1 MLCWSIIAFAPHGLG
16 QEYQGKQ
23 LVRAELLA
31 ATNAVVPGKPFTV
44 GLLLRMA
51 PAWHTYWKFSGDAGL
66 PSEMKWKLP
75 PGWKIG
81 EIQWPI
87 PLKTIDPG
95 DIQTYGYEN
104 EVLLMQEITPPNV
117 VAGIGDA
124 GNVGRANHEPGSSIP
139 ATTVKLSADASWLV
153 CERICIPG
161 GATLQLELPASTTSQ
176 LANTELFARYR
187 RLLPQNWPGANV
199 ATADWSRVGS
209 DLRLKVTSET
219 LANYSAVDF
228 FPLPEQSTVVGHPR
242 IESRSKNEVV
252 FRIPIESS
260 EKNLSSMAGLLVFS
274 HQPNGEDRAAWQI
287 ATPTVVSAARPA
299 PVRGIFTFLLF
310 GFLGGIILNL
320 MPCVLPVISL
330 KIFGFIQQAGQSRQ
344 KILRSG
350 VAFTIGI
357 FAWFITLAL
366 LLIALK
372 AAGRDVTWGG
382 FQFTNAYFV
391 LALSV
396 IVLVFALNLFGVFE
410 ISLPQSMT
418 RGLLS
423 TTERKDD
430 LGSFFQGVFATVLA
444 TPCTAPFLGT
454 ALGFAFS
461 QSPAII
467 LSMFVAIAAG
477 MSAPYLLLSAQPAWL
492 RLLPK
497 PGPWMLHVKQFM
509 GFLLLATLLFLLY
522 VLGAQRGL
530 EGAIWASCFLL
541 VISVACWMKG
551 AFVVPT
557 ASVLKRSVVL
567 VLMLVLVFMS
577 GIYFI
582 GDKFHSGNIASADS
596 RLRGDW
602 QAFTPERL
610 QTELEQ
616 GRFVFVDFTA
626 AWCLTCKFNEASV
639 LESAEVRQAFQRHR
653 IVKMKADW
661 TNGDPAITKLLQ
673 HFGRPGVPLYVLYP
687 GKNDEPIVFP
697 ELLTKSM
704 VLEKLETSAP
714 HNKATGM
721 PRISVSSVVN
731 APAEKV
737 WAVIRRFDA
746 VVDWLPF
753 VKSSPIE
760 DGGDP
765 TRVGCIRVLTQT
777 DGEVFREVLVALSDA
792 ERSYSYTFVSSPVPV
807 RNHQTTLHVL
817 PITDGDRSYVEWSSR
832 FEIDPECEAQLVD
845 LMNRNFL
852 AGLRNLAEKFNRDRA
867 ASP

>member
-1 MLCWSIIAFAPHGLG
+1 MRMPLRFATCWLLCWSVIAIAPHGLA

-31 ATNAVVPGKPFTV
+31 DTDAVVPGKPFTV

-66 PSEMKWKLP
+66 PTELKWKLP
-75 PGWKIG
+75 LGWKIG

-104 EVLLMQEITPPNV
+104 EVLLMQEITPPTKL
-117 VAGIGDA
+117 D
-124 GNVGRANHEPGSSIP
+124 SSS
-139 ATTVKLSADASWLV
+139 VKFSADASWLV

-161 GATLQLELPASTTSQ
+161 GTTLQLELPVSTTNQ
-176 LANTELFARYR
+176 PANTELFARYW

-199 ATADWSRVGS
+199 AKSDWSRVGS
-209 DLRLKVTSET
+209 DLRLKVASES
-219 LANYSAVDF
+219 LASYPAVDF
-228 FPLPEQSTVVGHPR
+228 FPMPEQSTVIGHPR
-242 IESRSKNEVV
+242 IESRNKNEVV

-260 EKNLSSMAGLLVFS
+260 EKHSSSMAGLVVFAK
-274 HQPNGEDRAAWQI
+274 QPNGEDRSAWQMTS
-287 ATPTVVSAARPA
+287 ATAGPQTGLSASFSATVPA

-310 GFLGGIILNL
+310 GFIGGIILNL

-350 VAFTIGI
+350 VAFAIGI
-357 FAWFITLAL
+357 FAWFIALAL
-366 LLIALK
+366 LLIALRG
-372 AAGRDVTWGG
+372 AGRDVTWGG

-391 LALSV
+391 LVLSV

-418 RGLLS
+418 RSLLS
-423 TTERKDD
+423 TTERKDL

-454 ALGFAFS
+454 ALGFAFT
-461 QSPAII
+461 QSPVII

-492 RLLPK
+492 RFLPR

-530 EGAIWASCFLL
+530 DGVIWASCFLL

-557 ASVLKRSVVL
+557 SSAAKRSIVL
-567 VLMLVLVFMS
+567 VLALLLVFAS

-582 GDKFHSGNIASADS
+582 GNKFHSVNIASADL

-610 QTELEQ
+610 QGELEQ
-616 GRFVFVDFTA
+616 GRSVFVDFTA

-639 LESAEVRQAFQRHR
+639 LESTEVRDAFQRHG
-653 IVKMKADW
+653 IVKLKADW
-661 TNGDPAITKLLQ
+661 TNGDPVITKLLQ
-673 HFGRPGVPLYVLYP
+673 QFGRPGVPLYVLYP
-687 GKNDEPIVFP
+687 GKKEEPIVFP
-697 ELLTKSM
+697 ELLTKGM
-704 VLEKLETSAP
+704 IIEKLETSA
-714 HNKATGM
+714 
-721 PRISVSSVVN
+721 
-731 APAEKV
+731 
-737 WAVIRRFDA
+737 RR
-746 VVDWLPF
+746 
-753 VKSSPIE
+753 
-760 DGGDP
+760 
-765 TRVGCIRVLTQT
+765 
-777 DGEVFREVLVALSDA
+777 VAS
-792 ERSYSYTFVSSPVPV
+792 
-807 RNHQTTLHVL
+807 Q
-817 PITDGDRSYVEWSSR
+817 
-832 FEIDPECEAQLVD
+832 
-845 LMNRNFL
+845 
-852 AGLRNLAEKFNRDRA
+852 
-867 ASP
+867 

>member
-1 MLCWSIIAFAPHGLG
+1 MRLALRLVLCSMVCWWVLAFAPHAFS
-16 QEYQGKQ
+16 QSYQGKQ

-31 ATNAVVPGKPFTV
+31 DTTAVVPGKPFIV

-51 PAWHTYWKFSGDAGL
+51 PGWHTYWKFSGDAGL
-66 PSEMKWKLP
+66 PTELKWKLP
-75 PGWKIG
+75 PGWKIS

-95 DIQTYGYEN
+95 DIQTYGYVD
-104 EVLLMQEITPPNV
+104 EVLLMQEITPSPKL
-117 VAGIGDA
+117 D
-124 GNVGRANHEPGSSIP
+124 SSS
-139 ATTVKLSADASWLV
+139 AKLSADANWLV
-153 CERICIPG
+153 CEKICIPG
-161 GATLQLELPASTTSQ
+161 SATLQLELPVSATSQ
-176 LANTELFARYR
+176 PANTELFTHYR
-187 RLLPQNWPGANV
+187 HLLPQNWPGANL
-199 ATADWSRVGS
+199 ASTNWERVGS
-209 DLRLKVTSET
+209 DLRLKITSAT
-219 LANYSAVDF
+219 LAKYPADDF
-228 FPLPEQSTVVGHPR
+228 FPLPDEGTVVGHPA
-242 IESRSKNEVV
+242 IEARNENEIV
-252 FRIPIESS
+252 FRIPIESAP
-260 EKNLSSMAGLLVFS
+260 KNLSSMTGLVVFS
-274 HQPNGEDRAAWQI
+274 QQPNAEDRAAWQI
-287 ATPTVVSAARPA
+287 TTAPVVSTARPA
-299 PVRGIFTFLLF
+299 AARGVFTFLLF
-310 GFLGGIILNL
+310 GFIGGLILNL

-350 VAFTIGI
+350 IAFTLGI
-357 FAWFITLAL
+357 FAWFIALAL

-423 TTERKDD
+423 TSERKDF

-467 LSMFVAIAAG
+467 LAIFVAIAAG

-492 RLLPK
+492 RFLPK
-497 PGPWMLHVKQFM
+497 PGSWMMHVKQFM

-541 VISVACWMKG
+541 VISIACWMKG
-551 AFVVPT
+551 AFITPT
-557 ASVLKRSVVL
+557 ASAAKRGLVL
-567 VLMLVLVFMS
+567 VLMLLLVIGS
-577 GIYFI
+577 GVYFI
-582 GDKFHSGNIASADS
+582 GDKFQSTKIASADS
-596 RLRGDW
+596 QLRGGW

-616 GRFVFVDFTA
+616 GRTVFVDFTA

-639 LESAEVRQAFQRHR
+639 LEAQDVREAFQRHG

-661 TNGDPAITKLLQ
+661 TNGDPVITRLLQ

-687 GKNDEPIVFP
+687 GKNEEPIVFP

-704 VLEKLETSAP
+704 VLEKLETVA
-714 HNKATGM
+714 G
-721 PRISVSSVVN
+721 
-731 APAEKV
+731 KV
-737 WAVIRRFDA
+737 
-746 VVDWLPF
+746 
-753 VKSSPIE
+753 
-760 DGGDP
+760 
-765 TRVGCIRVLTQT
+765 
-777 DGEVFREVLVALSDA
+777 
-792 ERSYSYTFVSSPVPV
+792 
-807 RNHQTTLHVL
+807 
-817 PITDGDRSYVEWSSR
+817 
-832 FEIDPECEAQLVD
+832 
-845 LMNRNFL
+845 
-852 AGLRNLAEKFNRDRA
+852 
-867 ASP
+867 ASQ

>member
-1 MLCWSIIAFAPHGLG
+1 MPLRFATCWLLCWSVIAIAPHGLA

-31 ATNAVVPGKPFTV
+31 DTDAVVPGKPFTV

-66 PSEMKWKLP
+66 PTELKWKLP
-75 PGWKIG
+75 LGWKIG

-104 EVLLMQEITPPNV
+104 EVLLMQEITPPTKL
-117 VAGIGDA
+117 D
-124 GNVGRANHEPGSSIP
+124 SSS
-139 ATTVKLSADASWLV
+139 VKFSADASWLV

-161 GATLQLELPASTTSQ
+161 GTTLQLELPVSTTNQ
-176 LANTELFARYR
+176 PANTELFARYW

-199 ATADWSRVGS
+199 AKSDWSRVGS
-209 DLRLKVTSET
+209 DLRLKVASES
-219 LANYSAVDF
+219 LASYPAVDF
-228 FPLPEQSTVVGHPR
+228 FPMPEQSTVIGHPR
-242 IESRSKNEVV
+242 IESRNKNEVV

-260 EKNLSSMAGLLVFS
+260 EKHSSSMAGLVVFAK
-274 HQPNGEDRAAWQI
+274 QPNGEDRSAWQMTS
-287 ATPTVVSAARPA
+287 ATAGPQTGLSASFSATVPA

-310 GFLGGIILNL
+310 GFIGGIILNL

-350 VAFTIGI
+350 VAFAIGI
-357 FAWFITLAL
+357 FAWFIALAL
-366 LLIALK
+366 LLIALRG
-372 AAGRDVTWGG
+372 AGRDVTWGG

-391 LALSV
+391 LVLSV

-418 RGLLS
+418 RSLLS
-423 TTERKDD
+423 TTERKDL

-454 ALGFAFS
+454 ALGFAFT
-461 QSPAII
+461 QSPVII

-492 RLLPK
+492 RFLPR

-530 EGAIWASCFLL
+530 DGVIWASCFLL

-557 ASVLKRSVVL
+557 SSAAKRSIVL
-567 VLMLVLVFMS
+567 VLALLLVFAS

-582 GDKFHSGNIASADS
+582 GNKFHSVNIASADL

-610 QTELEQ
+610 QGELEQ
-616 GRFVFVDFTA
+616 GRSVFVDFTA

-639 LESAEVRQAFQRHR
+639 LESTEVRDAFQRHG
-653 IVKMKADW
+653 IVKLKADW
-661 TNGDPAITKLLQ
+661 TNGDPVITKLLQ
-673 HFGRPGVPLYVLYP
+673 QFGRPGVPLYVLYP
-687 GKNDEPIVFP
+687 GKKEEPIVFP
-697 ELLTKSM
+697 ELLTKGM
-704 VLEKLETSAP
+704 IIEKLETSA
-714 HNKATGM
+714 
-721 PRISVSSVVN
+721 
-731 APAEKV
+731 
-737 WAVIRRFDA
+737 RR
-746 VVDWLPF
+746 
-753 VKSSPIE
+753 
-760 DGGDP
+760 
-765 TRVGCIRVLTQT
+765 
-777 DGEVFREVLVALSDA
+777 VAS
-792 ERSYSYTFVSSPVPV
+792 
-807 RNHQTTLHVL
+807 Q
-817 PITDGDRSYVEWSSR
+817 
-832 FEIDPECEAQLVD
+832 
-845 LMNRNFL
+845 
-852 AGLRNLAEKFNRDRA
+852 
-867 ASP
+867 